1 MGIVVDPNARF
12 DATLPIVVIG
22 AGGAGAMAALA
33 ARDAG
38 AEVLV
43 LERDNAPS
51 GATACSSGMLPAA
64 GTAEQS
70 SRGIA
75 DSPQRFADDIQ
86 AKANGCAD
94 PQLVDVLT
102 TASAQVL
109 VWLTEQYGIRFDLV
123 EGIAPGHS
131 LPRMHALADRGGAT
145 LLSSL
150 YSALGARGVR
160 MQTEAHVTDLVV
172 DDDQRILGVRF
183 RNSSGRSGQLESVG
197 CESLILGCNGFAGN
211 AALVEQYLP
220 DVRGLPFAGHD
231 GSQGDAL
238 QWGAALGAGLADID
252 GFMAHGAVV
261 LSQRLPL
268 PWSLMTEGAVQVN
281 RDGERFVNEHEGYSE
296 SALFVLAQP
305 GSVAFMIYD
314 ERVHEIGLTMPNYA
328 TAVSSGVIKRS
339 ATLRE
344 LSDQLG
350 VQRDGLEATIAL
362 VNALAF
368 DDAADEFG
376 REFRATQMLLG
387 PYYGVPVT
395 GALLGT
401 EGGLAINTAG
411 RVLRKDGSPF
421 PNLFAAGGAARG
433 VSGDAAGGYL
443 EGNGLLT
450 AIVGGYLAG
459 NAAAAMVNS

>member
-1 MGIVVDPNARF
+1 MGIVHDSAARF
-12 DATLPIVVIG
+12 DTTASVVVIG
-22 AGGAGAMAALA
+22 AGGAGATAALA
-33 ARDAG
+33 ARSAG

-43 LERDNAPS
+43 LDRDAAPS
-51 GATACSSGMLPAA
+51 GATACSSGMVPAA
-64 GTAEQS
+64 GTAEQKA
-70 SRGIA
+70 RGIT

-86 AKANGCAD
+86 AKANGAAYA
-94 PQLVDVLT
+94 PLVNALT
-102 TASAQVL
+102 DASAKVL
-109 VWLTEQYGIRFDLV
+109 EWLTKQYGIRFELV
-123 EGIAPGHS
+123 EGVAPGHS
-131 LPRMHALADRGGAT
+131 LSRMHALADRGGAT

-150 YSALGARGVR
+150 YSALAAHGVR
-160 MQTEAHVTDLVV
+160 MESSAHVTDLIV
-172 DDDQRILGVRF
+172 DDAQRITGVRYK
-183 RNSSGRSGQLESVG
+183 RGGKVESAG
-197 CESLILGCNGFAGN
+197 CSTLILACNGFAGN
-211 AALVEQYLP
+211 TSLVAKYLP

-238 QWGAALGAGLADID
+238 AWGTALNAQLADID
-252 GFMAHGAVV
+252 GFLAHGAVI

-281 RDGERFVNEHEGYSE
+281 RDGDRFVNEHEGYSE

-305 GSVAFMIYD
+305 GATAFMIYD

-328 TAVSSGVIKRS
+328 NAVTSGVIKRES
-339 ATLRE
+339 LLRD
-344 LSDQLG
+344 LADQLG
-350 VQRDGLEATIAL
+350 VKRDGLEATIAL

-401 EGGLAINTAG
+401 EGGLATDAAG
-411 RVLRKDGSPF
+411 RVLRKDSSPF
-421 PNLFAAGGAARG
+421 PNLLAAGGAARG

-450 AIVGGYLAG
+450 AIVGGYIAG
-459 NAAAAMVNS
+459 TTAAATAAA

>member
-1 MGIVVDPNARF
+1 MGIVVDSSARF
-12 DATLPIVVIG
+12 ETTVPVVVIG
-22 AGGAGAMAALA
+22 AGGAGATAALA
-33 ARDAG
+33 ARSAG
-38 AEVLV
+38 ADVLV
-43 LERDNAPS
+43 LEREAAPS
-51 GATACSSGMLPAA
+51 GATASSSGMVPAA
-64 GTAEQS
+64 GTAEQKE
-70 SRGIA
+70 RGIV
-75 DSPQRFADDIQ
+75 DTPQRFADDIQ

-94 PQLVDVLT
+94 APLVAALT
-102 TASAQVL
+102 HASAQVL
-109 VWLTEQYGIRFDLV
+109 EWLTKQHGIRFELV

-131 LPRMHALADRGGAT
+131 LSRMHALADRGGAT

-150 YSALGARGVR
+150 YSALGSQGVR
-160 MQTEAHVTDLVV
+160 LESSAHVTDLIV
-172 DDDQRILGVRF
+172 DDAQRIVAVRYR
-183 RNSSGRSGQLESVG
+183 RNGKTETVG
-197 CESLILGCNGFAGN
+197 CKSLVLACNGFAGN
-211 AALVEQYLP
+211 KALVAQYLP

-231 GSQGDAL
+231 GSQGDAIS
-238 QWGAALGAGLADID
+238 WGAELGAQLADID
-252 GFMAHGAVV
+252 GFLAHGAVV

-305 GSVAFMIYD
+305 GGVAFMIYD

-328 TAVSSGVIKRS
+328 TAVTSGVIKRES
-339 ATLRE
+339 ILRDLAE
-344 LSDQLG
+344 QLG
-350 VQRDGLEATIAL
+350 VQREGLEGTIAF

-368 DDAADEFG
+368 DDASDEFG

-401 EGGLAINTAG
+401 EGGLAIDAAG
-411 RVLRKDGSPF
+411 RVLRKNGSPF
-421 PNLFAAGGAARG
+421 ANLLAAGGAARG

-450 AIVGGYLAG
+450 AVVGGYIAG
-459 NAAAAMVNS
+459 NSAAALVAG

>member
-1 MGIVVDPNARF
+1 MGIVVDSSARF
-12 DATLPIVVIG
+12 ETTVPVVVIG
-22 AGGAGAMAALA
+22 AGGAGATAALA
-33 ARDAG
+33 ARSAG

-43 LERDNAPS
+43 LEREAAPS
-51 GATACSSGMLPAA
+51 GATASSSGMVPAA
-64 GTAEQS
+64 GTAEQKE
-70 SRGIA
+70 RGIV
-75 DSPQRFADDIQ
+75 DTPQRFADDIQ

-94 PQLVDVLT
+94 AALVAALT
-102 TASAQVL
+102 QASVQVL
-109 VWLTEQYGIRFDLV
+109 EWLTKEHGIRFELV

-131 LPRMHALADRGGAT
+131 LSRMHALADRGGAT

-150 YSALGARGVR
+150 YSALGSQGVR
-160 MQTEAHVTDLVV
+160 LEPSAHVTDLIV
-172 DDDQRILGVRF
+172 DDAQRIVAVRY
-183 RNSSGRSGQLESVG
+183 RRSGKTETVG
-197 CESLILGCNGFAGN
+197 CKSLVLACNGFAGN
-211 AALVEQYLP
+211 KALVAQYLP

-231 GSQGDAL
+231 GSQGDAIS
-238 QWGAALGAGLADID
+238 WGAALGAQLADID
-252 GFMAHGAVV
+252 GFLAHGAVV

-305 GSVAFMIYD
+305 GGLAFMIYD
-314 ERVHEIGLTMPNYA
+314 ERVHEIGMTMPNYA
-328 TAVSSGVIKRS
+328 TAVASGVIKRE
-339 ATLRE
+339 TILRDLAE
-344 LSDQLG
+344 QLG
-350 VQRDGLEATIAL
+350 VQREGLEATIAF

-368 DDAADEFG
+368 DDASDEFG

-401 EGGLAINTAG
+401 EGGLAIDAAG
-411 RVLRKDGSPF
+411 RVLRKNGSPF
-421 PNLFAAGGAARG
+421 ANLFAAGGAARG

-450 AIVGGYLAG
+450 AVVGGYIAG
-459 NAAAAMVNS
+459 NSAAALVTG

>member
-1 MGIVVDPNARF
+1 MGIVVDSSACFETTVPV
-12 DATLPIVVIG
+12 VVIG
-22 AGGAGAMAALA
+22 AGGAGATAALA
-33 ARDAG
+33 ARSAG
-38 AEVLV
+38 ADVLV
-43 LERDNAPS
+43 LDRDAAPS
-51 GATACSSGMLPAA
+51 GATACSSGMVPAA
-64 GTAEQS
+64 GTAEQKA
-70 SRGIA
+70 RGIA
-75 DSPQRFADDIQ
+75 DTPQRFADDIQ

-94 PQLVDVLT
+94 APLVEALT
-102 TASAQVL
+102 NASAQVL
-109 VWLTEQYGIRFDLV
+109 EWLTRQHGIRFELV

-131 LPRMHALADRGGAT
+131 LSRMHALADRGGAT

-150 YSALGARGVR
+150 YSALGTQGVR
-160 MQTEAHVTDLVV
+160 LESSAHVTDLVV
-172 DDDQRILGVRF
+172 DDAQRIMAVRY
-183 RNSSGRSGQLESVG
+183 RRHGKTETVG
-197 CESLILGCNGFAGN
+197 CNTLILACNGFAGN
-211 AALVEQYLP
+211 RSLVAQYLP

-231 GSQGDAL
+231 GSQGDAIA
-238 QWGAALGAGLADID
+238 WGTVLGAELADID
-252 GFMAHGAVV
+252 GFLAHGAVV

-305 GSVAFMIYD
+305 GGVAFMIYD

-328 TAVSSGVIKRS
+328 TAVTSGVIKRE
-339 ATLRE
+339 ATLRD
-344 LSDQLG
+344 LADQLG
-350 VQRDGLEATIAL
+350 VRREGLESTIAL

-368 DDAADEFG
+368 DDASDEFG

-401 EGGLAINTAG
+401 EGGLAIDSAG
-411 RVLRKDGSPF
+411 RVLRKNGSAF
-421 PNLFAAGGAARG
+421 ANLFAAGGAARG

-450 AIVGGYLAG
+450 AVVGGYIAG
-459 NAAAAMVNS
+459 NSAAALVAS

>member
-1 MGIVVDPNARF
+1 MGIVVDSSARF
-12 DATLPIVVIG
+12 ETTVPVVVIG
-22 AGGAGAMAALA
+22 AGGAGATAALA
-33 ARDAG
+33 ARSCG
-38 AEVLV
+38 ADVLV
-43 LERDNAPS
+43 LDRDVAPS
-51 GATACSSGMLPAA
+51 GATACSSGMVPAA
-64 GTAEQS
+64 GTAEQKE
-70 SRGIA
+70 RGIV
-75 DSPQRFADDIQ
+75 DTPQRFADDIQ

-94 PQLVDVLT
+94 ASLVAALT
-102 TASAQVL
+102 NASAQVL
-109 VWLTEQYGIRFDLV
+109 EWLTRQHGIRFELV

-131 LPRMHALADRGGAT
+131 LSRMHALADRGGAT

-150 YSALGARGVR
+150 YSALGTQGVR
-160 MQTEAHVTDLVV
+160 FESAAHVTDLVV
-172 DDDQRILGVRF
+172 DDAQRIVAVRY
-183 RNSSGRSGQLESVG
+183 RRDGKTETVG
-197 CESLILGCNGFAGN
+197 CKTLVLACNGFAGN
-211 AALVEQYLP
+211 SSLVAQYLP

-238 QWGAALGAGLADID
+238 SWGAALGAELADID
-252 GFMAHGAVV
+252 GFLAHGAVV

-305 GSVAFMIYD
+305 GGLAFMIYD

-328 TAVSSGVIKRS
+328 TAVTSGVIKRE
-339 ATLRE
+339 TILRDLAE
-344 LSDQLG
+344 QLG
-350 VQRDGLEATIAL
+350 VQREGLEATIAL

-368 DDAADEFG
+368 DDASDEFG

-401 EGGLAINTAG
+401 EGGLAIDAAG
-411 RVLRKDGSPF
+411 RVLRKSGSPF
-421 PNLFAAGGAARG
+421 ANLFAAGGAARG

-450 AIVGGYLAG
+450 AVVGGYIAG
-459 NAAAAMVNS
+459 NSAAALVAS

>member
-1 MGIVVDPNARF
+1 MGVVVDPNAHF
-12 DATLPIVVIG
+12 DATAAVIVIG
-22 AGGAGAMAALA
+22 AGGAGATAALA
-33 ARDAG
+33 ARTAG

-43 LERDNAPS
+43 LDRDAAPS
-51 GATACSSGMLPAA
+51 GATGCSSGMVPAA
-64 GTAEQS
+64 GTAEQKG
-70 SRGIA
+70 RGIA

-86 AKANGCAD
+86 TKANGCAD
-94 PQLVDVLT
+94 APLVHALT
-102 TASAQVL
+102 GASAQVL
-109 VWLTEQYGIRFDLV
+109 EWLTKRHGIRFELV
-123 EGIAPGHS
+123 EGVAPGHS
-131 LPRMHALADRGGAT
+131 LSRMHALADRGGAT

-150 YSALGARGVR
+150 YSAFATQGVR
-160 MQTEAHVTDLVV
+160 LQTGAHVTDLVV
-172 DDDQRILGVRF
+172 DDAQRILGVRYK
-183 RNSSGRSGQLESVG
+183 RNGSVEAVG
-197 CESLILGCNGFAGN
+197 CTTLILACNGFAGN
-211 AALVEQYLP
+211 RSLVAQHLP

-238 QWGAALGAGLADID
+238 AWGASLGAKLADID
-252 GFMAHGAVV
+252 GFLAHGAVV

-305 GSVAFMIYD
+305 GAMAYMIYD

-328 TAVSSGVIKRS
+328 TAVTSRVIKRE
-339 ATLRE
+339 ATLRD
-344 LSDQLG
+344 LADQLG
-350 VQRDGLEATIAL
+350 VQREGLEATIAL

-376 REFRATQMLLG
+376 RKFRATQMLLG

-401 EGGLAINTAG
+401 EGGLAIDAAG
-411 RVLRKDGSPF
+411 RVLREDGSPF
-421 PNLFAAGGAARG
+421 ANLFAAGGAARG

-459 NAAAAMVNS
+459 NAAAATVQR

>member
-12 DATLPIVVIG
+12 ATTAQVIVIG
-22 AGGAGAMAALA
+22 AGGAGATAALA
-33 ARDAG
+33 ARSSG
-38 AEVLV
+38 ADVLV
-43 LERDNAPS
+43 LERDAAPS
-51 GATACSSGMLPAA
+51 GATACSSGMVPAA
-64 GTAEQS
+64 GTAEQKA
-70 SRGIA
+70 RGII

-86 AKANGCAD
+86 AKANGAANAS
-94 PQLVDVLT
+94 LVDALT
-102 TASAQVL
+102 RAASQAL
-109 VWLTEQYGIRFDLV
+109 EWLTKQHGIRFELV

-131 LPRMHALADRGGAT
+131 LSRMHALADRGGAT

-150 YSALGARGVR
+150 YSALGTHGVR
-160 MQTEAHVTDLVV
+160 MESSAHATDLVI
-172 DDDQRILGVRF
+172 DDAQRVKGVRYK
-183 RNSSGRSGQLESVG
+183 RNGKIEAVG
-197 CESLILGCNGFAGN
+197 CETLVLACNGFAANSG
-211 AALVEQYLP
+211 LVAKYLP

-238 QWGAALGAGLADID
+238 AWGTSLGAELADID
-252 GFMAHGAVV
+252 GFLAHGAVV

-305 GSVAFMIYD
+305 GAVAFMIYD

-328 TAVSSGVIKRS
+328 SAVSSGVIKRET
-339 ATLRE
+339 ALRD
-344 LSDQLG
+344 LADQLG
-350 VQRDGLEATIAL
+350 IKREGLEATLAL
-362 VNALAF
+362 VTALAF
-368 DDAADEFG
+368 EDAADEFG

-401 EGGLAINTAG
+401 EGGLAIDASG
-411 RVLRKDGSPF
+411 RVLRKDGSAF
-421 PNLFAAGGAARG
+421 PNLLAAGGAARG

-450 AIVGGYLAG
+450 AIVGGYIAG
-459 NAAAAMVNS
+459 QTAAAVIAA

>member
-1 MGIVVDPNARF
+1 MSIVVDSSARF
-12 DATLPIVVIG
+12 STTVPIVVIG
-22 AGGAGAMAALA
+22 AGGAGSIAALA
-33 ARDAG
+33 ARSAG
-38 AEVLV
+38 ADVLV
-43 LERDNAPS
+43 LDRDAAPS
-51 GATACSSGMLPAA
+51 GATACSSGMVPAA
-64 GTAEQS
+64 GTAEQKA
-70 SRGIA
+70 RGIA

-86 AKANGCAD
+86 AKANGSAD
-94 PQLVDVLT
+94 APLVKALT
-102 TASAQVL
+102 DASAKVL
-109 VWLTEQYGIRFDLV
+109 EWLTKQHGIRFELV
-123 EGIAPGHS
+123 EGVAPGHS
-131 LPRMHALADRGGAT
+131 LQRMHALADRGGST

-150 YSALGARGVR
+150 YSALGTHGVR
-160 MQTEAHVTDLVV
+160 LQPSAQVTELVV
-172 DDDQRILGVRF
+172 DEAQRIIGVRYK
-183 RNSSGRSGQLESVG
+183 RNGSIESVG
-197 CESLILGCNGFAGN
+197 CTTLILACNGFAGN
-211 AALVEQYLP
+211 SSLVAKYLP

-238 QWGAALGAGLADID
+238 AWGTSLGAKLADID
-252 GFMAHGAVV
+252 GFLAHGAVV

-305 GSVAFMIYD
+305 GATAFMIYD

-328 TAVSSGVIKRS
+328 TAVTSGVIKRES
-339 ATLRE
+339 MLRDLAE
-344 LSDQLG
+344 QLG
-350 VQRDGLEATIAL
+350 VNREGLEATIAL

-368 DDAADEFG
+368 DDAADDFG

-395 GALLGT
+395 CALLGT
-401 EGGLAINTAG
+401 EGGLATDTSG

-421 PNLFAAGGAARG
+421 PNLLAAGGAARG

-450 AIVGGYLAG
+450 AIVGGYIAG
-459 NAAAAMVNS
+459 NSAAATIAA

>member
-12 DATLPIVVIG
+12 DTTAPIIVIG
-22 AGGAGAMAALA
+22 AGGAGATAALA
-33 ARDAG
+33 ARSAG
-38 AEVLV
+38 AEVLL
-43 LERDNAPS
+43 LERDAAPS
-51 GATACSSGMLPAA
+51 GATACSSGMVPAA
-64 GTAEQS
+64 GTAEQKA
-70 SRGIA
+70 RGID

-94 PQLVDVLT
+94 APRVDALT
-102 TASAQVL
+102 HASAQVL
-109 VWLTEQYGIRFDLV
+109 AWLTQQHGIRFELV
-123 EGIAPGHS
+123 EGIAPGHM
-131 LPRMHALADRGGAT
+131 LPRMHALADRGGTT

-150 YSALGARGVR
+150 YSALGAQGVR
-160 MQTEAHVTDLVV
+160 LQTEAHVTDLVV
-172 DDDQRILGVRF
+172 DDAQRILGVRYR
-183 RNSSGRSGQLESVG
+183 RNGSVETVG
-197 CESLILGCNGFAGN
+197 CATLILACNGFAGN
-211 AALVEQYLP
+211 SSLVARYLP
-220 DVRGLPFAGHD
+220 DVRGLPFSGHE

-238 QWGAALGAGLADID
+238 LWGSALGAELADID
-252 GFMAHGAVV
+252 GFLAHGAVV
-261 LSQRLPL
+261 LSHRLPL

-305 GSVAFMIYD
+305 GGMAFMIYD

-328 TAVSSGVIKRS
+328 TAVTSRVIKRS

-344 LSDQLG
+344 LADQLG
-350 VQRDGLEATIAL
+350 IRREGLEATIAL

-401 EGGLAINTAG
+401 EGGLAIDAEG
-411 RVLRKDGSPF
+411 RVLRKNGSPF
-421 PNLFAAGGAARG
+421 SNLFAAGGAARG

-450 AIVGGYLAG
+450 AIAGGYLAG
-459 NAAAAMVNS
+459 NAAAALLG